1 MYALYYADK
10 FEFIS
15 TVETTLQAAKL
26 AKSLSAVFH
35 RDVVAVF
42 NSEDGRTT
50 PWCTF
55 REGVPYRMNGEWPR
69 APMANIKDS
78 SALKTPPGEEGS

>member
-10 FEFIS
+10 FEFIATLDT
-15 TVETTLQAAKL
+15 TVKAAKV
-26 AKSLSAVFH
+26 AKSLSIIFH

-42 NSEDGRTT
+42 NSEEGRTT

-55 REGVPYRMNGEWPR
+55 RNGEPIEMNGEWPQV
-69 APMANIKDS
+69 PVTEGDTS
-78 SALKTPPGEEGS
+78 SAAYKPS